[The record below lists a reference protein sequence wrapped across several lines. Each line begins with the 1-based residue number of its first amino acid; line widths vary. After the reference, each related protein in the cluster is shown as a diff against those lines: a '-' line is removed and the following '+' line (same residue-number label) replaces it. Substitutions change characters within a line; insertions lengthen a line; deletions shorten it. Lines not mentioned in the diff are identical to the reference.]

1 MSSQYFHVE
10 EHTVS
15 CQHIR
20 HYPRATA
27 HSQEDELQLAVKRYT
42 PLDNGSPKPGD
53 VTIIAAHA
61 CGFAK
66 ELYEPLWDDLYRLS
80 KKNDTFRIR
89 SIWFADTA
97 HQGES
102 GLLNVQ
108 DLGNDRMDNPHS

>member
-1 MSSQYFHVE
+1 MSTLYFRIA
-10 EHTVS
+10 EHSVP

-27 HSQEDELQLAVKRYT
+27 KSQEDELQLAVKCYT
-42 PLDNGSPKPGD
+42 PIENDSPKPGD

-61 CGFAK
+61 CGFGK
-66 ELYEPLWDDLYRLS
+66 ELYEPLWDELFLS
-80 KKNDTFRIR
+80 SKTSNAFRIR

-102 GLLNVQ
+102 GLMNESR
-108 DLGNDRMDNPHS
+108 LGNDRKQSAKS